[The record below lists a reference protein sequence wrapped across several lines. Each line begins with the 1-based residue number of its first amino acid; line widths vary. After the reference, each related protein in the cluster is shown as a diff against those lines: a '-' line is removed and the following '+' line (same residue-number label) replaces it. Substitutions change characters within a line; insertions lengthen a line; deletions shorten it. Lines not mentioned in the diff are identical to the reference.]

1 MKVIMISGWKR
12 SGKDTS
18 ADYLVEK
25 YGFERISFA
34 GPLKDMVAA
43 EYGIPRSHCDD
54 PEFKE
59 RPILTL
65 PAIGSD
71 NFTKAFLQII
81 GPELKEVDG
90 VKYWTPRALCISK
103 GSTNRAVRSDYWVKR
118 AVDEMKKNP
127 EKVYIISDVRYKT
140 EMRQVL
146 EFAGKEN
153 VTSIRIQRFDTN
165 PSTDASE
172 IDMDDYNDFDYMIAN
187 RGTLEG
193 LQRML
198 DQIVLQMAFK
208 PNND

>member
-1 MKVIMISGWKR
+1 MKIIMISGWKR

-59 RPILTL
+59 KPILSL

-81 GPELKEVDG
+81 GPELKEING

-103 GSTNRAVRSDYWVKR
+103 GSTNRSVRSDYWVKR
-118 AVDEMKKNP
+118 AVEEMQKNP
-127 EKVYIISDVRYKT
+127 EKTYIISDVRYKT
-140 EMRQVL
+140 EMNQVI

-153 VTSIRIQRFDTN
+153 VISIRINRFETN
-165 PSTDASE
+165 PSQDASE
-172 IDMDDYNDFDYMIAN
+172 IDLDDYNKFDHIISN
-187 RGTLEG
+187 RAG
-193 LQRML
+193 LDML
-198 DQIVLQMAFK
+198 YRSLDSIVG
-208 PNND
+208 